1 MTSEI
6 ERRPT
11 FDAQRQIKRV
21 IIDANLAAGD
31 PLPTETQLMALL
43 GISRGSLREAL
54 KGLQARGIVEVV
66 HGRGMF
72 VGQLTM
78 DALID
83 GLTFHLQLG
92 TPPQHR
98 RVASELTDVR
108 DILEG
113 ALVQQV
119 AHDADADLLAVLE
132 RIVVEMERTG
142 AEAAPFQ
149 DLDREF
155 HTVLYRAIDNEIVTK
170 LILAFWHVLEVARPD
185 LPESHDDRGMNAS
198 HHRAILDRLRARD
211 ASGAGEAMKRH
222 FAGTHRWIQTPSDP
236 T

>member
-1 MTSEI
+1 MTYEI

-21 IIDANLAAGD
+21 IIDGNLAAGD

-54 KGLQARGIVEVV
+54 KSLQAKGIVEVV

-72 VGQLTM
+72 VGRLTM

-92 TPPQHR
+92 TPSQHR
-98 RVASELTDVR
+98 RVASDLTDVR
-108 DILEG
+108 DILESS
-113 ALVQQV
+113 LVQQV
-119 AHDADADLLAVLE
+119 AHDADANLLDDLE

-142 AEAAPFQ
+142 ADAAAFQ

-155 HTVLYRAIDNEIVTK
+155 HTVLYRTIDNEIVTK
-170 LILAFWHVLEVARPD
+170 LILAFWDVLEVARPD
-185 LPESHDDRGMNAS
+185 LPQSHDDREANAS

-211 ASGAGEAMKRH
+211 TSGAGEAMKRH
-222 FAGTHRWIQTPSDP
+222 FASTHRWIQKPAESA
-236 T
+236 